1 MAATIEIHEMTGT
14 QSGYQR
20 DGKTVRFYS
29 SQTATASQAVTNPL
43 VIPSA
48 VGSDFSYTKQLR
60 FYMGATGPSGFVAS
74 LKFYSDGTMWNNEAS
89 FVLVEYDKAN
99 RTTWGANVDTAIAGT
114 NIKGATSGAKA
125 SLCISASQFTSTS
138 TYFGGMLR
146 LQMEVGQEASPGT
159 LGDKTITFQYDEQ

>member
-1 MAATIEIHEMTGT
+1 MAATVEVHEMGAT
-14 QSGYQR
+14 QSGWQR
-20 DGKTVRFYS
+20 DSKTVRFYATNA
-29 SQTATASQAVTNPL
+29 TATQAATNPL
-43 VIPSA
+43 VIPGA
-48 VGSDFSYTKQLR
+48 ASDWSYTKQLR
-60 FYMGATGPSGFVAS
+60 FYMGATGPSGYVAS

-89 FVLVEYDKAN
+89 KVMVTYDKAN
-99 RTTWGANVDTAIAGT
+99 RSTWGANVDTDISGA

-146 LQMEVGQEASPGT
+146 LQMEVGNDASPGT